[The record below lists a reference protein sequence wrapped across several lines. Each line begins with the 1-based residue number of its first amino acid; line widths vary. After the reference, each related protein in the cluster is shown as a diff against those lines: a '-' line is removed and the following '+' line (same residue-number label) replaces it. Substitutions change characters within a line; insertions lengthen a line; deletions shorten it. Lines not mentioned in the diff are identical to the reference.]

1 MKLKSFLFATITV
14 TLFSCGGTREG
25 TADYAIIP
33 LPQHTEI
40 MSQTESFILNKETT
54 IVIPNNDN
62 EMGTIASFLNNYI
75 NECTG
80 YTLVTS
86 TEAAKN
92 SITLSIDKNIKN
104 PEGYQLIADHN
115 GITITGGSHAGVF
128 YGVQTLRKASPI
140 ESCDK
145 IVFQQTKIEDYP
157 RLTYRGMHLDVGRHF
172 FNVEQVKQ
180 YLDLMVL
187 HNLNVFHWHLTDDQG
202 WRIEIKKYPLLTEIG
217 SKRKESLRTDG
228 VKGTDG
234 KPYGGFY
241 SQKDI

>member
-25 TADYAIIP
+25 TADYDIIP

-86 TEAAKN
+86 TEAAKTV
-92 SITLSIDKNIKN
+92 S
-104 PEGYQLIADHN
+104 
-115 GITITGGSHAGVF
+115 
-128 YGVQTLRKASPI
+128 R
-140 ESCDK
+140 
-145 IVFQQTKIEDYP
+145 
-157 RLTYRGMHLDVGRHF
+157 
-172 FNVEQVKQ
+172 
-180 YLDLMVL
+180 
-187 HNLNVFHWHLTDDQG
+187 
-202 WRIEIKKYPLLTEIG
+202 
-217 SKRKESLRTDG
+217 
-228 VKGTDG
+228 
-234 KPYGGFY
+234 
-241 SQKDI
+241 